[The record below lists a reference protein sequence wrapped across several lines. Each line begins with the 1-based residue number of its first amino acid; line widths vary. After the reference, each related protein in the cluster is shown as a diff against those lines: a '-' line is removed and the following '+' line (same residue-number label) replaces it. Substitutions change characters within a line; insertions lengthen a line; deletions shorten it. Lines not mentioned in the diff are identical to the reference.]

1 MVSQIDGERSIAAR
15 QAEAR
20 RRNLARKR
28 AQALATKSLVARVG
42 SPPPVPGRKHEPVQ
56 TEVYLEEVGILRYF
70 LSFFLLSKDNY
81 VTAVRETGR
90 GRDWYANG
98 LFLGQTA
105 DAEILPAKNWRR
117 CLHPNRAR

>member
-1 MVSQIDGERSIAAR
+1 MFVSQIDGERSIAAR

-28 AQALATKSLVARVG
+28 AQALATKSLVARTG

-56 TEVYLEEVGILRYF
+56 TEIYLEEVGIYIYSSSNIF
-70 LSFFLLSKDNY
+70 PPFFCFNSIAPTNNNKH

-90 GRDWYANG
+90 GRSCYANR
-98 LFLGQTA
+98 LFLG
-105 DAEILPAKNWRR
+105 
-117 CLHPNRAR
+117 